1 MKIKFLPE
9 DITNSYAIKAL
20 FTGTANEGQQ
30 IKAMK
35 CIVEEICNTYG
46 MTYDPQSERQS
57 AFNEGMRHVGRVL
70 VGIANISLGQ
80 VKKAEEL
87 IEKRKTFVKSKGRP
101 NG

>member
-1 MKIKFLPE
+1 MIKFLPD
-9 DITNSYAIKAL
+9 DIADSYAIKAL
-20 FTGTANEGQQ
+20 FTGTANAGQQ
-30 IKAMK
+30 TRAMK
-35 CIVEEICNTYG
+35 CLIEEICNTYG